1 MPTADI
7 LPDDHPV
14 VRQFN
19 AYNSHRLDDFVHCF
33 APSIRLTRSD
43 GTLRA
48 EGRDQLRAIY
58 QSVFAIAGRRATIL
72 NRMAVGHRVVDHE
85 LVSDAA
91 GNSFEAIV
99 SYRLAD
105 GEILEMTV
113 LD

>member
-19 AYNSHRLDDFVHCF
+19 AYNAHRLDDFVHCF
-33 APSIRLTRSD
+33 APSIRLTR
-43 GTLRA
+43 
-48 EGRDQLRAIY
+48 
-58 QSVFAIAGRRATIL
+58 
-72 NRMAVGHRVVDHE
+72 
-85 LVSDAA
+85 SDAA